1 MKTTINVGSKT
12 LELANNAFTPILYR
26 QIFKKDFL
34 ALFSSM
40 ITKNKDVINKALK
53 LQSVKAEFDENKIT
67 REEFLQKYSE
77 IGFDSG
83 DLSIVDE
90 RADLMSEIAFVMAKQ
105 AEIEEASKLIQLT
118 SLDYYNFLSQFDKN
132 DLRSAAV
139 INELIAFWQGNT
151 VSKVEAKNI

>member
-34 ALFSSM
+34 SLFASM
-40 ITKNKDVINKALK
+40 LSRNKEVVAKALK
-53 LQSVKAEFDENKIT
+53 VQTLKAELDGEKIT
-67 REEFLQKYSE
+67 KEEYLQKFADV
-77 IGFDSG
+77 GFDPE
-83 DLSIVDE
+83 DYSIIDE
-90 RADLMSEIAFVMAKQ
+90 KADLMSELAFVMAKQ

-151 VSKVEAKNI
+151 VSKVKAKNI

>member
-53 LQSVKAEFDENKIT
+53 LQSVKAEFDEKKIT

-83 DLSIVDE
+83 DLAIVDE

>member
-1 MKTTINVGSKT
+1 MKTTINVGSKS

-34 ALFSSM
+34 SLFASM
-40 ITKNKDVINKALK
+40 ISRNKEVVAKALK
-53 LQSVKAEFDENKIT
+53 VQALKAELDGEKIT
-67 REEFLQKYSE
+67 KEEYLQKFADV
-77 IGFDSG
+77 GFDPE
-83 DLSIVDE
+83 DYSIIDE
-90 RADLMSEIAFVMAKQ
+90 KADLMSELAFIMAKQ
-105 AEIEEASKLIQLT
+105 AEIAEASKLIQLT
-118 SLDYYNFLSQFDKN
+118 SLDYYDFLSQFDKN

>member
-53 LQSVKAEFDENKIT
+53 LQSVKAEFDEKKIT

>member
-53 LQSVKAEFDENKIT
+53 LQAVKAEFDEKKIT

-77 IGFDSG
+77 IGFDSD

-90 RADLMSEIAFVMAKQ
+90 RADLMSEIAFVMSKQ
-105 AEIEEASKLIQLT
+105 AEIAEASKLIQLT
-118 SLDYYNFLSQFDKN
+118 SLDYYDFLSQFDKN

>member
-53 LQSVKAEFDENKIT
+53 LQSVKAEFDEKKIT

-77 IGFDSG
+77 IGFDSD

-90 RADLMSEIAFVMAKQ
+90 RADLMSEIAFIMAKQ
-105 AEIEEASKLIQLT
+105 AEIAEASKLIQLT
-118 SLDYYNFLSQFDKN
+118 SLDYYDFLSQFDKN

>member
-34 ALFSSM
+34 SLFASM
-40 ITKNKDVINKALK
+40 LSRNKEVVAKALK
-53 LQSVKAEFDENKIT
+53 VQALKAELDGEKIT
-67 REEFLQKYSE
+67 KEEYLQKFADV
-77 IGFDSG
+77 GFDPE
-83 DLSIVDE
+83 DYSIIDE
-90 RADLMSEIAFVMAKQ
+90 KADLMSELAFVMAKQ

>member
-53 LQSVKAEFDENKIT
+53 LQSVKAEFDEKKIT

-83 DLSIVDE
+83 DLSIIDE

-105 AEIEEASKLIQLT
+105 AEIAEASKLIQLT

-139 INELIAFWQGNT
+139 VNELIAFWQGNT

>member
-53 LQSVKAEFDENKIT
+53 LQSVKAEILRDRVRFERLVDRR
-67 REEFLQKYSE
+67 RESRSYV
-77 IGFDSG
+77 GDSFYNG
-83 DLSIVDE
+83 KTSRDRGSIKAYTAYV
-90 RADLMSEIAFVMAKQ
+90 
-105 AEIEEASKLIQLT
+105 T
-118 SLDYYNFLSQFDKN
+118 
-132 DLRSAAV
+132 
-139 INELIAFWQGNT
+139 
-151 VSKVEAKNI
+151 

>member
-1 MKTTINVGSKT
+1 MKTTINVGSKS

-53 LQSVKAEFDENKIT
+53 LQAVKAEFDEKKIT

>member
-53 LQSVKAEFDENKIT
+53 LQAVKAEFDEKKIT

-77 IGFDSG
+77 LGFDSG
-83 DLSIVDE
+83 DLAIVDE

-139 INELIAFWQGNT
+139 INELIAFWQGNA

>member
-53 LQSVKAEFDENKIT
+53 LQSVKAEFDEKKIT

-77 IGFDSG
+77 IGFDSD
-83 DLSIVDE
+83 DLSIIDE

-105 AEIEEASKLIQLT
+105 AEIAEASKLIQLT
-118 SLDYYNFLSQFDKN
+118 SLDYYDFLSQFDKN

-139 INELIAFWQGNT
+139 VNELIAFWQGNT

>member
-53 LQSVKAEFDENKIT
+53 LQAVKAEFDEKKIT

-83 DLSIVDE
+83 DLAIVDE

>member
-1 MKTTINVGSKT
+1 MKTTINVGSKS

-53 LQSVKAEFDENKIT
+53 LQSVKAEFDEKKIT

-77 IGFDSG
+77 IGFDSD
-83 DLSIVDE
+83 DLSIIDE

-105 AEIEEASKLIQLT
+105 AEIAEASKLIQLT
-118 SLDYYNFLSQFDKN
+118 SLDYYDFLSQFDKN

-139 INELIAFWQGNT
+139 VNELIAFWQGNT

>member
-53 LQSVKAEFDENKIT
+53 LQSVKAEFDEKKIT

-77 IGFDSG
+77 IGFDSN

-90 RADLMSEIAFVMAKQ
+90 RADLMSEIAFIMAKQ
-105 AEIEEASKLIQLT
+105 AEIAEASKLIQLT
-118 SLDYYNFLSQFDKN
+118 SLDYYDFLSQFDKN

>member
-53 LQSVKAEFDENKIT
+53 LQSVKAEFDEKKIT

-77 IGFDSG
+77 IGFDST

-90 RADLMSEIAFVMAKQ
+90 RADLMSEIAFIMAKQ
-105 AEIEEASKLIQLT
+105 AEIAEASKLIQLT
-118 SLDYYNFLSQFDKN
+118 SLDYYDFLSQFDKN

>member
-53 LQSVKAEFDENKIT
+53 LQSVKAEFDEKKIT

-83 DLSIVDE
+83 NLSIVDE

>member
-53 LQSVKAEFDENKIT
+53 LQSVKAEFDEKKIT

-83 DLSIVDE
+83 DLSIIDE

-105 AEIEEASKLIQLT
+105 AEIAEASKLIQLT
-118 SLDYYNFLSQFDKN
+118 SLDYYDFLSQFDKN

>member
-34 ALFSSM
+34 SLFASM
-40 ITKNKDVINKALK
+40 ISRNKEVVAKALK
-53 LQSVKAEFDENKIT
+53 VQALKAELDGEKIT
-67 REEFLQKYSE
+67 KEEYLQKFADV
-77 IGFDSG
+77 GFDPE
-83 DLSIVDE
+83 DYSIIDE
-90 RADLMSEIAFVMAKQ
+90 KADLMSELAFVMAKQ

>member
-53 LQSVKAEFDENKIT
+53 LQSVKAEFDEKKIT

-83 DLSIVDE
+83 DLAIVDE

-151 VSKVEAKNI
+151 VSKVETKNI

>member
-53 LQSVKAEFDENKIT
+53 LQAVKAEFDEKKIT

-105 AEIEEASKLIQLT
+105 AEIAEASKLIQLT

-139 INELIAFWQGNT
+139 VNELIAFWQGNT

>member
-1 MKTTINVGSKT
+1 MKTTISVGSKT

-53 LQSVKAEFDENKIT
+53 LQSVKAEFDEKKIT

>member
-53 LQSVKAEFDENKIT
+53 LQAVKAEFDEKKIT

>member
-53 LQSVKAEFDENKIT
+53 LQAVKVEFDEKKIT

>member
-53 LQSVKAEFDENKIT
+53 LQSVKAEFDEKKIT

-118 SLDYYNFLSQFDKN
+118 SLDYYNFLSKFDKN

-151 VSKVEAKNI
+151 VSKVEAKNT

>member
-40 ITKNKDVINKALK
+40 ITKNKDVINKALR
-53 LQSVKAEFDENKIT
+53 LQSVKAEFDEKKIT

>member
-1 MKTTINVGSKT
+1 
-12 LELANNAFTPILYR
+12 
-26 QIFKKDFL
+26 
-34 ALFSSM
+34 
-40 ITKNKDVINKALK
+40 
-53 LQSVKAEFDENKIT
+53 
-67 REEFLQKYSE
+67 
-77 IGFDSG
+77 
-83 DLSIVDE
+83 
-90 RADLMSEIAFVMAKQ
+90 MAKQ

>member
-53 LQSVKAEFDENKIT
+53 LQNVKAEFDEKKIT

-77 IGFDSG
+77 IGFDSD

-90 RADLMSEIAFVMAKQ
+90 RADLMSEVAFVMAKQ
-105 AEIEEASKLIQLT
+105 AEIAEASKLIQLT
-118 SLDYYNFLSQFDKN
+118 SLDYYDFLSQFDKN

>member
-34 ALFSSM
+34 ALFASM
-40 ITKNKDVINKALK
+40 ISRNKEVVAKALK
-53 LQSVKAEFDENKIT
+53 VQALKAELDGEKIT
-67 REEFLQKYSE
+67 KEEYLQKFADV
-77 IGFDSG
+77 GFDPE
-83 DLSIVDE
+83 DYSIIDE
-90 RADLMSEIAFVMAKQ
+90 KADLMSELAFIMAKQ
-105 AEIEEASKLIQLT
+105 AEIAEASKLIQLT
-118 SLDYYNFLSQFDKN
+118 SLDYYDFLSQFDKN

>member
-1 MKTTINVGSKT
+1 MKTTISVGSKT

-40 ITKNKDVINKALK
+40 ITKNKDIINKALK
-53 LQSVKAEFDENKIT
+53 LQSVKAEFDEKKIT

-77 IGFDSG
+77 IGFDSD
-83 DLSIVDE
+83 DLSIIDE

-105 AEIEEASKLIQLT
+105 AEIAEASKLIQLT
-118 SLDYYNFLSQFDKN
+118 SLDYYDFLSQFDKN

-139 INELIAFWQGNT
+139 VNELIAFWQGNT

>member
-34 ALFSSM
+34 SLFASM
-40 ITKNKDVINKALK
+40 ISRNKEVVAKALK
-53 LQSVKAEFDENKIT
+53 VQALKAELDGEKIT
-67 REEFLQKYSE
+67 KEEYLQKFADV
-77 IGFDSG
+77 GFDPE
-83 DLSIVDE
+83 DYSIIDE
-90 RADLMSEIAFVMAKQ
+90 KADLMSELAFIMAKQ
-105 AEIEEASKLIQLT
+105 AEIAEASKLIQLT
-118 SLDYYNFLSQFDKN
+118 SLDYYDFLSQFDKN

>member
-53 LQSVKAEFDENKIT
+53 LQAVKAEFDEKKIT

-77 IGFDSG
+77 IGFDSN

-90 RADLMSEIAFVMAKQ
+90 RADLMSEIAFIMAKQ
-105 AEIEEASKLIQLT
+105 AEIAEASKLIQLT
-118 SLDYYNFLSQFDKN
+118 SLDYYDFLSQFDKN

>member
-53 LQSVKAEFDENKIT
+53 LQAVKAEFDEKKIT

-132 DLRSAAV
+132 DLRSVAV

>member
-34 ALFSSM
+34 SLFASM
-40 ITKNKDVINKALK
+40 ISRNKEVVAKALK
-53 LQSVKAEFDENKIT
+53 VQALKAELDGEKIT
-67 REEFLQKYSE
+67 KEEYLQKFADV
-77 IGFDSG
+77 GFDPE
-83 DLSIVDE
+83 DYSIIDE
-90 RADLMSEIAFVMAKQ
+90 KADLMSELAFIMAKQ
-105 AEIEEASKLIQLT
+105 AEIAEASKLIQLT
-118 SLDYYNFLSQFDKN
+118 LLDYYDFLSQFDKN

>member
-53 LQSVKAEFDENKIT
+53 LQAVKAEFDEKKIT

-77 IGFDSG
+77 IGFDSD

-105 AEIEEASKLIQLT
+105 AEIEEAAKLIQLT

-139 INELIAFWQGNT
+139 INELIAFWQGNA

>member
-53 LQSVKAEFDENKIT
+53 LQAVKAEFDEKKIT

-118 SLDYYNFLSQFDKN
+118 SLDYYDFLSQFDKN